1 MSDQLKDI
9 ATAVALA
16 AALFVL
22 LAHGMGVLL

>member
-1 MSDQLKDI
+1 MPDQLKDI
-9 ATAVALA
+9 LTAAALA